1 MMPNNRLK
9 LPAAPRKYLWPRSLA
24 CALYGQENEIE
35 RRPMKILIIGA
46 TRGIGRC
53 FADQAVEMG
62 EQVTVL
68 VRDVSQFPDP
78 RPNLRVIRGDIL
90 DQSSVEEAVRGQEG
104 VCIVIGI
111 PPTRKPVTVFSE
123 GTRNVLDAMKKYGVG
138 RLECVTGIGAG
149 DSRGHGGFL
158 YDCIVQPLLLK
169 TNYADKEK
177 QEDIVRSSGVAWT
190 VVRPGFLTNGPRT
203 GRYRVTTDMS
213 GVRARKI
220 SRADVADYLL
230 KEMKTGADVG
240 MTVFIDA

>member
-1 MMPNNRLK
+1 
-9 LPAAPRKYLWPRSLA
+9 
-24 CALYGQENEIE
+24 
-35 RRPMKILIIGA
+35 MKILIIGA
-46 TRGIGRC
+46 TRGIGRYL
-53 FADQAVEMG
+53 ADQAVETG

-68 VRDVSQFPDP
+68 VRDASRFPDP
-78 RPNLRVIRGDIL
+78 RPNLCVIHGDIL
-90 DQSSVEEAVRGQEG
+90 DQAKVEKAVSGQES

-111 PPTRKPVTVFSE
+111 PPTRNPVTVFSQ

-138 RLECVTGIGAG
+138 RLVCVTGIGAG

-177 QEDIVRSSGVAWT
+177 QEEMVRASGVSWT

-203 GRYRVTTDMS
+203 DRYRVTTDMT

-230 KEMKTGADVG
+230 KELKTGADVG
-240 MTVFIDA
+240 KTIFIDA

>member
-1 MMPNNRLK
+1 
-9 LPAAPRKYLWPRSLA
+9 
-24 CALYGQENEIE
+24 
-35 RRPMKILIIGA
+35 MKILIIGA

-53 FADQAVEMG
+53 LADQAVETG

-68 VRDVSQFPDP
+68 VRDASRFPDP
-78 RPNLRVIRGDIL
+78 RPNLRVIRGDVL
-90 DQSSVEEAVRGQEG
+90 DQSSVEKAVSGQEV

-111 PPTRKPVTVFSE
+111 PPTRKPVTVFSQ
-123 GTRNVLDAMKKYGVG
+123 GSRNVLDAMKKYGVG
-138 RLECVTGIGAG
+138 RLVCVTGIGAG

-177 QEDIVRSSGVAWT
+177 QEEMVRASGVSWT

-203 GRYRVTTDMS
+203 GRYRVIIDMT

-230 KEMKTGADVG
+230 KELKTGADAG
-240 MTVFIDA
+240 ETIFIDA

>member
-1 MMPNNRLK
+1 VHAGYGERSAGNLK
-9 LPAAPRKYLWPRSLA
+9 GVGRRS
-24 CALYGQENEIE
+24 
-35 RRPMKILIIGA
+35 MKVLIIGA
-46 TRGIGRC
+46 TNGIGRC
-53 FADQAVEMG
+53 LTDQSVDVG

-68 VRDVSQFPDP
+68 VRNPSRFPNP

-90 DQSSVEEAVRGQEG
+90 DPSRVEEAVKGQEA

-111 PPTRKPVTVFSE
+111 PPTRKPVNVFSQ
-123 GTRNVLDAMKKYGVG
+123 GARNVLDAMKKSGVD
-138 RLECVTGIGAG
+138 RLVCVTGIGAG

-158 YDCIVQPLLLK
+158 YDRIVQPLLLK
-169 TNYADKEK
+169 TNYTDKEK
-177 QEDIVRSSGVAWT
+177 QEEIVRASGAVWT

-203 GRYRVTTDMS
+203 GRYRVITDMT

-240 MTVFIDA
+240 KTIFIDSLCFDTCRLTTACS